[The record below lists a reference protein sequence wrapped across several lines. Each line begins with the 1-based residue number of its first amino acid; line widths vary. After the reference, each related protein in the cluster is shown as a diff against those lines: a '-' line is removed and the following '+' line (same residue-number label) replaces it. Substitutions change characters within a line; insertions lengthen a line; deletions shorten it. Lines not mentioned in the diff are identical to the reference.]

1 VERLYLRSLEVRMA
15 NEGPDHPDVA
25 LALRNLGG
33 LYAALSRRDEA
44 LKFYEQALENYRRSP
59 GPPASIE
66 HRKGHAK
73 VLLSPAVLHDR
84 DNTIPKVL
92 DYFEQASRLH
102 EETWGTDH
110 PELVDLLLCHGT
122 FRLRIGDTAG
132 AEELLLRA
140 LRIGETALGRD
151 HVVVARI
158 LSVYADLSNSPNTSP
173 RAKKP
178 ARRAEAILAL
188 HASTNPP
195 GHSIDIRDLGTS
207 KRK

>member
-1 VERLYLRSLEVRMA
+1 MA

-44 LKFYEQALENYRRSP
+44 LKFYKQALENYRRSP

-110 PELVDLLLCHGT
+110 LELV
-122 FRLRIGDTAG
+122 
-132 AEELLLRA
+132 
-140 LRIGETALGRD
+140 
-151 HVVVARI
+151 
-158 LSVYADLSNSPNTSP
+158 S
-173 RAKKP
+173 
-178 ARRAEAILAL
+178 
-188 HASTNPP
+188 
-195 GHSIDIRDLGTS
+195 
-207 KRK
+207 

>member
-140 LRIGETALGRD
+140 LRIGETTLGRD

-158 LSVYADLSNSPNTSP
+158 LSAYGDLLEQP
-173 RAKKP
+173 KHKP
-178 ARRAEAILAL
+178 ESEEASKRAEAILAL